1 MLYSLVVFVYENGSH
16 QPENLGLF
24 SKPGGKQ
31 VGNMIFARFPFAT
44 KEQHNLTFGHSDI
57 GKFYLK
63 KEGISGT
70 M

>member
-1 MLYSLVVFVYENGSH
+1 MLYSLEVFVHENGFH

-31 VGNMIFARFPFAT
+31 VSNMIFARFPFAT
-44 KEQHNLTFGHSDI
+44 EEQHDLTFGHSDNR
-57 GKFYLK
+57 KLYLK
-63 KEGISGT
+63 KERITGT

>member
-1 MLYSLVVFVYENGSH
+1 MLYSLVGFVYENGSG

-31 VGNMIFARFPFAT
+31 VSNMIFARFPFAT
-44 KEQHNLTFGHSDI
+44 KEQHNLAFGHFDI
-57 GKFYLK
+57 RNLYLK
-63 KEGISGT
+63 KERITGT

>member
-1 MLYSLVVFVYENGSH
+1 MVFIYENGSG

-31 VGNMIFARFPFAT
+31 VSNMIFARFPFAT
-44 KEQHNLTFGHSDI
+44 EEQHDLTFGHSDI
-57 GKFYLK
+57 RKLYLK
-63 KEGISGT
+63 KERITGT